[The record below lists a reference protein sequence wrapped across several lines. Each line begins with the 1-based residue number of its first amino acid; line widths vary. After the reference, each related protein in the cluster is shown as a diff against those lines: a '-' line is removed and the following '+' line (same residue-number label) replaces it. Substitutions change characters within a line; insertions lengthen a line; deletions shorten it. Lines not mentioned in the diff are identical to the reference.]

1 MRKRSPRRTLWPPQ
15 QFSVGGHH
23 PPPPTL
29 HTTQKLASMVWSP
42 TDNFIFTFLN
52 LPPGAIS
59 QELARRILRQL
70 WLDSIAKWSVILH
83 FFVLNKNNY
92 PPGLLSM
99 LRELYRTWDQQIQC
113 TYMYNKIWDFRGG
126 EYPPSPPFHSYGD
139 GGHVHLVPY
148 TPMKCRRGAGPD
160 SLKWMFVFDQNLW
173 SNKLSNVVHHMFV
186 NNRHCCN
193 NDGGP
198 YRVLFLK
205 NQ

>member
-1 MRKRSPRRTLWPPQ
+1 MNQTSMFQNGKRKVQMYAEKVAAPHAMTPQ

-99 LRELYRTWDQQIQC
+99 
-113 TYMYNKIWDFRGG
+113 F
-126 EYPPSPPFHSYGD
+126 
-139 GGHVHLVPY
+139 
-148 TPMKCRRGAGPD
+148 
-160 SLKWMFVFDQNLW
+160 
-173 SNKLSNVVHHMFV
+173 
-186 NNRHCCN
+186 
-193 NDGGP
+193 
-198 YRVLFLK
+198 
-205 NQ
+205 